1 MPTPDPAVHQLRV
14 GPADGGSRLDA
25 FLASRL
31 GVSRQAAQRRLR
43 LGLVRVE
50 AGRALRASLLLREG
64 ETVEVEEEPVPTPGA
79 AGPEPKV
86 VYDDGELV
94 VVDKPAGLAVH
105 PAPGL
110 SAATL
115 TDWLRT
121 QPGPWSQA
129 GGPERPGIVH
139 RLDRGTSGLLALAR
153 TDTAHLELSQ
163 QLRLRTMGREYWA
176 LAEGAMAE
184 GRGRIEAPVGRERA
198 RPGRMSVTATGREA
212 ATEFWVLERLPAHV
226 VLRLRLLS
234 GRTHQIRV
242 HLAHIRHPVVGDP
255 LYGGRVQA
263 APRPALHAAMLHLR
277 HPGTGLEMTFVSPL
291 PGDLRSLRR
300 SLGGSEE
307 LVWPW
312 PSVAGV

>member
-1 MPTPDPAVHQLRV
+1 VPTPEHPVHQLRV
-14 GPADGGSRLDA
+14 GPQDRGSRLDA
-25 FLASRL
+25 FLASSL

-43 LGLVRVE
+43 LGLVRLE
-50 AGRALRASLLLREG
+50 AGRALRASQLLREG
-64 ETVEVEEEPVPTPGA
+64 ETVEVEEEPAPA
-79 AGPEPKV
+79 LAEIGPEPRV
-86 VYDDGELV
+86 VYDDGELM
-94 VVDKPAGLAVH
+94 VVDKPPGLAVH

-110 SAATL
+110 SAPTL

-121 QPGPWSQA
+121 QPGPWSLA

-153 TDTAHLELSQ
+153 TDRAHLGLSQ

-176 LAEGAMAE
+176 LAEGALAE

-198 RPGRMSVTATGREA
+198 RPGRMSVTSAGREA
-212 ATEFWVLERLPAHV
+212 VTEFWVLERLPAHV

-242 HLAHIRHPVVGDP
+242 HLAYIHHPVAGDT
-255 LYGGRVQA
+255 LYGGRQQEA
-263 APRPALHAAMLHLR
+263 HRPALHAASLHLR
-277 HPGTGLEMTFVSPL
+277 HPGTGQEMTFVSPL
-291 PGDLRSLRR
+291 PGDLRSLRL
-300 SLGGSEE
+300 SLGGQGE

-312 PSVAGV
+312 PPVTGA

>member
-1 MPTPDPAVHQLRV
+1 VRQLRV
-14 GPADGGSRLDA
+14 GPQDGGSRLDA
-25 FLASRL
+25 FLASSL

-43 LGLVRVE
+43 LGLVRLE
-50 AGRALRASLLLREG
+50 AGKALRASQLLHEG
-64 ETVEVEEEPVPTPGA
+64 ETVEVEEEPAPTLA
-79 AGPEPKV
+79 ELGPEPRV
-86 VYDDGELV
+86 VYDDGELM
-94 VVDKPAGLAVH
+94 VVDKPPGLAVH

-110 SAATL
+110 SAPTL

-121 QPGPWSQA
+121 QPGPWSLA

-153 TDTAHLELSQ
+153 TDRAHLGLSQ

-176 LAEGAMAE
+176 LVEGQLAE

-198 RPGRMSVTATGREA
+198 RPGRMSVTSTGREA
-212 ATEFWVLERLPAHV
+212 VTEFWVLERLPAHV

-242 HLAHIRHPVVGDP
+242 HLAYIHHPVVGDT
-255 LYGGRVQA
+255 LYGGRQQE
-263 APRPALHAAMLHLR
+263 APRPALHAASLHLR
-277 HPGTGLEMTFVSPL
+277 HPGTGQEMTFVSPL
-291 PGDLRSLRR
+291 PADLRSVRL
-300 SLGGSEE
+300 SLGGQGE

-312 PSVAGV
+312 LPVTGA